1 MNKIRM
7 LLVKL
12 AAGAVSSLKLWVL
25 QMVMEAEAEIPG
37 GTGMEKR
44 AYVVK
49 RLDDIVKLPW
59 YLEPFDGPVFG
70 MLVDLACG
78 KLNLLV
84 GHNWDGA
91 KFTPEQEQKI
101 AAVMDVPAA
110 VAEKAVSEIKCAS
123 ERIESLY
130 EKYGHEL
137 D

>member
-25 QMVMEAEAEIPG
+25 QMVMEAEDEIPG

-49 RLDDIVKLPW
+49 RLDEIVRLPW
-59 YLEPFDGPVFG
+59 YLEPFDGPAFG
-70 MLVDLACG
+70 MLVDLACN

-84 GHNWDGA
+84 GHNWNEA
-91 KFTPEQEQKI
+91 KLTPEQEQKI

-110 VAEKAVSEIKCAS
+110 VAEKAVSDITGAS